1 MITNTPGCILS
12 ISSFEEFQNRL
23 SFLTQSSSGVITAIS
38 HPRARSASFTKL
50 KHSVYTP
57 SGERLVIT
65 GVTDLFLVL
74 MFYPVEIF
82 DVNIDWNPPSI
93 HLNLSVFTGQKV

>member
-23 SFLTQSSSGVITAIS
+23 SFLTQSSSG
-38 HPRARSASFTKL
+38 
-50 KHSVYTP
+50 
-57 SGERLVIT
+57 VIT

>member
-1 MITNTPGCILS
+1 MTKLLKYDGCKSDSESMITNTPGCILS

-23 SFLTQSSSGVITAIS
+23 SFLTQSSSGVIT
-38 HPRARSASFTKL
+38 
-50 KHSVYTP
+50 
-57 SGERLVIT
+57 
-65 GVTDLFLVL
+65 GVPDLFLVL

-82 DVNIDWNPPSI
+82 DVNIDWNPLSI